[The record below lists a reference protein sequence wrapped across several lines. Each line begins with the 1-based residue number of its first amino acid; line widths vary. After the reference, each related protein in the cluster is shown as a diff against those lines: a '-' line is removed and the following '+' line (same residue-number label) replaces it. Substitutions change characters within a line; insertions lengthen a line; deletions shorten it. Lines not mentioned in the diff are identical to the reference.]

1 MGISVLFENA
11 EFLAVDKPEGL
22 SSIPERDLAVP
33 SLVRALE
40 AERGQKLFVVH
51 RLDKEASGV
60 ILFAKDA
67 AAHKRLNDLF
77 AGRQVRKTYLLL
89 VHDIVS
95 GELGRISKPIR
106 QFGSGRM
113 GIDEARGKESISEFR
128 VQERFSRFTL
138 LEAHPLTG
146 RRHQLRVHLY
156 SAGHPVV
163 GDRLY
168 GERSIQQQFP
178 RLMLHAHRLELPDRA
193 NGPLTIES
201 PIPSSFQEMLDQL
214 RRKEAAEEGR
224 GLSI

>member
-1 MGISVLFENA
+1 MSIMVLFENPD
-11 EFLAVDKPEGL
+11 FLAADKPEGL
-22 SSIPERDLAVP
+22 ASIPERNLAVP

-77 AGRQVRKTYLLL
+77 AERKVSKTYLLL
-89 VHDIVS
+89 VHGIVP
-95 GELGRISKPIR
+95 GELGRINKPIR
-106 QFGSGRM
+106 QFGSGRR
-113 GIDEARGKESISEFR
+113 GIDDARGKESISEFR
-128 VQERFSRFTL
+128 VRERFSGFTL

-156 SAGHPVV
+156 SAGHPVA

-168 GERSIQQQFP
+168 GDRALQQQFP
-178 RLMLHAHRLELPDRA
+178 RLMLHACRLELPAPAGGR
-193 NGPLTIES
+193 LSIES
-201 PIPSSFQEMLDQL
+201 PIPDSFARVLDGV
-214 RRKEAAEEGR
+214 RDKG
-224 GLSI
+224 